1 MLTSVFNTKMPQTRD
16 VARLLD
22 SLSQKASLG
31 SVQTGKVPAVDME
44 VVLRG
49 RWMLE
54 ATIQGLVSTEKLVQR
69 PLTEADRSLSE

>member
-1 MLTSVFNTKMPQTRD
+1 MPQTRD